1 MLTLSDLRFA
11 VRLMLRSPGFTLLTV
26 LVLAGGLAVSL
37 FTFGAL
43 NTIVYGDLPVADGGM
58 VRRVG
63 VGRWPNFEPLD
74 AYELSVLRAE
84 ANGLRALGVY
94 RSTRS
99 LIGDTALALNA
110 RAIEA
115 DWGIFDFTGTPPLL
129 GRGFVQQDSA
139 EASEPVAVLGH
150 DIWQS
155 AFASDPDVVG
165 RLVRINGKSTRIV
178 GVMPDGY
185 RFPQNAEL
193 WLPLHQSLLSPS
205 APTGESLNA
214 YARVRADV
222 PITALEAELTAI
234 VQRVRA
240 EYSRKDASAG
250 ELVSVLT
257 FQAVSFGVFG
267 NVVFGVLNL
276 LALSVLLIA
285 AVNVGNL
292 LLARTNRRIREIG
305 VRVAL
310 GAPRARLIAQI
321 VLENVLLCTLSSIAA
336 IWLAA
341 RGLTATNAFM
351 RSLLGSDMPFW
362 WVWGLDRDTLAV
374 AGAVVALTV
383 LVVSVLPA
391 VSVSRADPNLLLR
404 EGSRGGGL
412 AMGRISRALV
422 TLQVALTA
430 ALLLVGSVATVIAG
444 RVASFDLGM
453 DIDNVLMMNVE
464 SPDAGT
470 SEERLAAYERALN
483 EVRAAP
489 EIEAASILME
499 APGARFSVGGTEYPT
514 VDEYPGAWRVVL
526 SDRPTRIGP
535 ALIEGRAFDSR
546 DTSTSLRTAIVS
558 QSLARAYWPNE
569 SPIGRT
575 IDVLADDGGR
585 ERRVVVGVMANV
597 AYDPIGV
604 TPFGSLAI
612 YFPQSQLVLP
622 STRIVARHRGNE
634 AGARSAMYRAVE
646 RASASL
652 VPGEIHTY
660 SEALEQITRF
670 GSTITKLFAGA
681 GVFAVLLAI
690 TGIYGMSAN
699 GVGLRRHEIG
709 LRRALGAT
717 EGNVL
722 RVFVVQGLHQLAVG
736 LVLSAL
742 ISAVVLGVVSQ
753 GFSLA
758 GSTLA
763 LIGLAVL
770 FAVSGTVLLSIYLS
784 VRGVLKLEPSS
795 VLRFA

>member
-1 MLTLSDLRFA
+1 MLTLSDLRLA

-43 NTIVYGDLPVADGGM
+43 NTIVYGDLPVADGGT
-58 VRRVG
+58 VRRIG

-74 AYELSVLRAE
+74 AYELSALRAE
-84 ANGLRALGVY
+84 ADDLRAIGAY

-129 GRGFVQQDSA
+129 GRGFVQRDSA
-139 EASEPVAVLGH
+139 EGAEPVAVLGH
-150 DIWQS
+150 ELWQS
-155 AFASDPDVVG
+155 AFAADPDVVG

-222 PITALEAELTAI
+222 PITAIEAEATTI
-234 VQRVRA
+234 VQRVRG
-240 EYSRKDASAG
+240 EYSRNDESVR
-250 ELVSVLT
+250 EPVSVLT

-321 VLENVLLCTLSSIAA
+321 VLENVLLCALSSAMA
-336 IWLAA
+336 IWLAG
-341 RGLTATNAFM
+341 RGLMATNAFM

-362 WVWGLDRDTLAV
+362 WVWGLDRGTLTV
-374 AGAVVALTV
+374 AGLVVAVTV
-383 LVVSVLPA
+383 FVVTVLPA
-391 VSVSRADPNLLLR
+391 LSVSRADPNLLLR

-412 AMGRISRALV
+412 ATGRVSRALV
-422 TLQVALTA
+422 TLQVALIA

-464 SPDAGT
+464 SPEGS
-470 SEERLAAYERALN
+470 SEERLAAYERVLDA
-483 EVRAAP
+483 VRAAP
-489 EIEAASILME
+489 EVEAAAILME
-499 APGARFSVGGTEYPT
+499 APGARFSVDGTEYPT
-514 VDEYPGAWRVVL
+514 VDDYPGAWRVVL

-535 ALIEGRAFDSR
+535 TLIEGRAFDNR
-546 DTSTSLRTAIVS
+546 DTSTSQRTAIVS

-569 SPIGRT
+569 SPIGHT
-575 IDVLADDGGR
+575 IDLLADEGRR
-585 ERRVVVGVMANV
+585 ERRMIVGVMANV
-597 AYDPIGV
+597 TYDPIGV

-612 YFPQSQLVLP
+612 YFPQSQLVLS

-646 RASASL
+646 RASPNL

-670 GSTITKLFAGA
+670 GRTITKLFAGA
-681 GVFAVLLAI
+681 GAFAVLLAI

-717 EGNVL
+717 EGHVL
-722 RVFVVQGLHQLAVG
+722 RVFVVQGLRQLMVG

-742 ISAVVLGVVSQ
+742 ISVAVLGVVSQ
-753 GFSLA
+753 GFSLDGA
-758 GSTLA
+758 TLA

-770 FAVSGTVLLSIYLS
+770 IAVSGTVLLSIYLS